1 MTILVPITLFGWVP
15 CVLLLFLW
23 LPPRRA
29 VIVAF
34 MVGWLFLPAATFQLP
49 GIPDYSKMAATCAGV
64 LLAALVFDTERLLS
78 FRPRWFDLPMIVW
91 CLCPFGTNASEN
103 IDMWDSFSWTVN
115 QVITWGMPY
124 FIGRVY
130 FTDAESI
137 RELAIGLFISGLV
150 YIPICLFEIRM
161 SPQLGNWLYGF
172 DAGYSGTRLG
182 GWRPTGLMASG
193 LMLGMWMTAASLC
206 GIWLWYTGSLKR
218 LGRYKAGT
226 LVVALVVTTIL
237 CKSTGALVLLFGG
250 LGLLWTIKRTRVAF
264 PYLLL
269 CAIPVA
275 YPIIRAGGMWDG
287 SQAVAW
293 AQSTVGEDRAK
304 SLRFRFRNEDMLS
317 EKALKRAMW
326 GWGRFGK
333 SRVYDENGKD
343 ISTTD
348 GLWIITMGMSGIVGL
363 ICVTSIFLVPGIR
376 FWWRTTA
383 ADWSDPSF
391 AAVAAFSVILVLYAI
406 DNVLNAMVNPVI
418 TVAMGAVSAAA
429 LRRITPVE
437 TPLQP
442 QAIAA
447 QLPLRKSPSRR
458 VLWPPQQTPV
468 RAGSHWEAGTRGERE
483 PSRPRRAPEGPHWR
497 R

>member
-15 CVLLLFLW
+15 CVMLLFLW

-34 MVGWLFLPAATFQLP
+34 LGGWLFLPAATFQLP
-49 GIPDYSKMAATCAGV
+49 GIPDYSKMAATCAGI
-64 LLAALVFDTERLLS
+64 LLSALIFDTDTLLS
-78 FRPRWFDLPMIVW
+78 FRPQWFDLPMLVW
-91 CLCPFGTNASEN
+91 CFCPFGTNAAEN
-103 IDMWDSFSWTVN
+103 IELYDSCSWCVN
-115 QVITWGMPY
+115 HIITWGMPY

-130 FTDAESI
+130 FTDAEAV
-137 RELAIGLFISGLV
+137 RELAIGFFISGLV

-161 SPQLGNWLYGF
+161 SPQLSKWLYGF
-172 DAGYSGTRLG
+172 DAGFSGQRLG

-226 LVVALVVTTIL
+226 LVFALVVVTFL
-237 CKSTGALVLLFGG
+237 CKSTGALVLLLAG
-250 LGLLWTIKRTRVAF
+250 LGILLVIRYTRVAW

-293 AQSTVGEDRAK
+293 AQSAVGEERAH
-304 SLRFRFRNEDMLS
+304 SLRFRFKNEDILA
-317 EKALKRAMW
+317 EKALKRATW

-333 SRVYDENGKD
+333 SRVFDENGKD

-348 GLWIITMGMSGIVGL
+348 GLWIITLGMSGIVGL
-363 ICVTSIFLVPGIR
+363 TALTTIFLLPGIR
-376 FWWRTTA
+376 LWWRA
-383 ADWSDPSF
+383 KGADWSDPSF
-391 AAVAAFSVILVLYAI
+391 AALAAFAIILELYAI
-406 DNVLNAMVNPVI
+406 DNILNAMLNPVI
-418 TVAMGAVSAAA
+418 TVCMGAVSAAS
-429 LRRITPVE
+429 LRRMRPV
-437 TPLQP
+437 PADP
-442 QAIAA
+442 QAREQ
-447 QLPLRKSPSRR
+447 QLSLRKSPHRR
-458 VLWPPQQTPV
+458 ALWPPQRVPV
-468 RAGSHWEAGTRGERE
+468 GTGPQWDAGMHGQRSMR
-483 PSRPRRAPEGPHWR
+483 PPRRAPQGPHWR

>member
-15 CVLLLFLW
+15 CVMLLFLW

-29 VIVAF
+29 VIAAF
-34 MVGWLFLPAATFQLP
+34 IGGWLFLPAATFHLP

-64 LLAALVFDTERLLS
+64 LLAALIFDTDRLLS
-78 FRPRWFDLPMIVW
+78 FRPKWFDVPMLVW
-91 CLCPFGTNASEN
+91 CLCPFATNASEN
-103 IDMWDSFSWTVN
+103 IEVYDSLSWSVN

-130 FTDAESI
+130 FTDAESV
-137 RELAIGLFISGLV
+137 RELAIGFFISGLI

-161 SPQLGNWLYGF
+161 SPQLSKWLYGF
-172 DAGYSGTRLG
+172 DAGFSGQRLG

-206 GIWLWYTGSLKR
+206 AVWLWYTGSLKR

-226 LVVALVVTTIL
+226 LALALVVVTVL
-237 CKSTGALVLLFGG
+237 CKSTGALVLLMGG
-250 LGLLWTIKRTRVAF
+250 LGILWTIRYARVAF
-264 PYLLL
+264 LYLLL
-269 CAIPVA
+269 CVIPIA

-293 AQSTVGEDRAK
+293 AKNAVGEDRAK
-304 SLRFRFRNEDMLS
+304 SLRFRFKNEDILS

-326 GWGRFGK
+326 GWGRFGR
-333 SRVYDENGKD
+333 SRVFDENGKD

-348 GLWIITMGMSGIVGL
+348 GLWIITLGQSGIVGL
-363 ICVTSIFLVPGIR
+363 AAVTAIFLVPGIR
-376 FWWRTTA
+376 FWWRTKA

-391 AAVAAFSVILVLYAI
+391 AAVGAFSVILALYAI
-406 DNVLNAMVNPVI
+406 DNILNAMLNPVI
-418 TVAMGAVSAAA
+418 TVCMGAVSAAS
-429 LRRITPVE
+429 LTRRTPASASAQVVS
-437 TPLQP
+437 Q
-442 QAIAA
+442 
-447 QLPLRKSPSRR
+447 QLPLRKSPYRR
-458 VLWPPQQTPV
+458 ALWPPQQAP
-468 RAGSHWEAGTRGERE
+468 AGTASQWDVAARGERS
-483 PSRPRRAPEGPHWR
+483 PTRRGRASQGPHWR